1 MKVLVLGATGATG
14 RLVIQQ
20 LINRK
25 VELKAV
31 IRKDSSLL
39 KDLEKNKLLEC
50 IWGNISEFD
59 INKNMDLINDCDAVI
74 CCLGH
79 NITFKGLFGKPRM
92 LVSDSIKNICDA
104 ISKTQKEKVKVKV
117 KLILMNT
124 TGNMNKKIKENYS
137 FGDRIV
143 LSLLNILL
151 PPQKDNVEAARY
163 LSNNIGENN
172 SKIEWIAV
180 RPDTLINEENESEY
194 EIIESPKR
202 SPVFDAGK
210 TSRINVAHF
219 MVELLHNN
227 ELWNLWKF
235 KMPVIYNK

>member
-14 RLVIQQ
+14 RLVVQQ

-31 IRKDSSLL
+31 IRKDSSVL

-74 CCLGH
+74 SCLGH

-104 ISKTQKEKVKVKV
+104 ISKTQKEKVK
-117 KLILMNT
+117 LILMNT
-124 TGNMNKKIKENYS
+124 TGNMNKKIEENYS

-151 PPQKDNVEAARY
+151 PPQKDNVEAAGY

-172 SKIEWIAV
+172 STIEWIAV
-180 RPDTLINEENESEY
+180 RPDTLINEENKSEY

-210 TSRINVAHF
+210 TSRINVSHF
-219 MVELLHNN
+219 MVELLLN
-227 ELWNLWKF
+227 ENLWNTWKF
-235 KMPVIYNK
+235 RMPVIYNK

>member
-14 RLVIQQ
+14 RLVVQQ
-20 LINRK
+20 LVNRK
-25 VELKAV
+25 VEVKAV
-31 IRKDSSLL
+31 IRKDSSVL

-59 INKNMDLINDCDAVI
+59 INKNMDLINDCDAMI

-79 NITFKGLFGKPRM
+79 NISLKGLFGKPRM
-92 LVSDSIKNICDA
+92 LVSDSIKNICEA
-104 ISKTQKEKVKVKV
+104 ISRTQKEKG

-210 TSRINVAHF
+210 TSRINVSHF
-219 MVELLHNN
+219 MTELLLD
-227 ELWNLWKF
+227 EDLWKKWKY

>member
-1 MKVLVLGATGATG
+1 MKVLVLGASGATG
-14 RLVIQQ
+14 RLVVKQ
-20 LINRK
+20 LLNKNINVKAVVRNESL
-25 VELKAV
+25 VLNELKNN
-31 IRKDSSLL
+31 D
-39 KDLEKNKLLEC
+39 LLE
-50 IWGNISEFD
+50 IITGNISEFNLNNN
-59 INKNMDLINDCDAVI
+59 IELINDCDAVVF
-74 CCLGH
+74 CLGH
-79 NITFKGLFGKPRM
+79 NISFKGLFGKPRM
-92 LVSDSIKNICDA
+92 LVSDSIKNICEA
-104 ISKTQKEKVKVKV
+104 VSITQKEKA

-143 LSLLNILL
+143 LSFLTLIL

-172 SKIEWIAV
+172 SKLEWISV

-194 EIIESPKR
+194 EIFESIKR

-219 MVELLHNN
+219 MVELLLNKT
-227 ELWNLWKF
+227 LWEKWKF

>member
-1 MKVLVLGATGATG
+1 MKVLLLGATGATG
-14 RLVIQQ
+14 RLVVQQ

-25 VELKAV
+25 VEVKAV
-31 IRKDSSLL
+31 IRKDSSVL

-50 IWGNISEFD
+50 VAGNISEFD

-74 CCLGH
+74 SCLGH
-79 NITFKGLFGKPRM
+79 NISFKGLFGKPRM
-92 LVSDSIKNICDA
+92 LVSDSIKNICEA
-104 ISKTQKEKVKVKV
+104 ISRTQKEKV

-180 RPDTLINEENESEY
+180 RPDTLITEENESEY
-194 EIIESPKR
+194 DIIESPKR

-210 TSRINVAHF
+210 TSRINVSHF
-219 MVELLHNN
+219 MTELLLD
-227 ELWNLWKF
+227 EGLWMKWKF
-235 KMPVIYNK
+235 RMPVIYNE